1 MCTHLR
7 GVRKRYL
14 LRCDLKLKPVFICY
28 TSLGSGFMHLPEHFL
43 VVVVLFLYLLISS
56 QPKKW

>member
-14 LRCDLKLKPVFICY
+14 LRCDLELKPVFICY

-43 VVVVLFLYLLISS
+43 VVVVLFL
-56 QPKKW
+56 